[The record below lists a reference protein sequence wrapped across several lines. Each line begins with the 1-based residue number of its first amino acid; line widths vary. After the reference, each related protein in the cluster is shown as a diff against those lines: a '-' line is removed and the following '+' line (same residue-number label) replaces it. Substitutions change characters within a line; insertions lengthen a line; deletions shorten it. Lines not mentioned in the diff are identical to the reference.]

1 MLGPVF
7 LFIFKSMAG
16 GRPTKYKP
24 EFCETVVDCG
34 KAGMGKAEIASQ
46 LGVCRDTLLEWSK
59 SKPEFS
65 GAIKRAGEE
74 SLAWWEKQGRTA
86 TFGGIDGFNPTS
98 YIFQMKNRFRNDW
111 RDKHDHSVEVS
122 GEIEIVIGGE
132 DE

>member
-1 MLGPVF
+1 
-7 LFIFKSMAG
+7 MAG

-59 SKPEFS
+59 GKPEFS
-65 GAIKRAGEE
+65 DAIKRAEEE